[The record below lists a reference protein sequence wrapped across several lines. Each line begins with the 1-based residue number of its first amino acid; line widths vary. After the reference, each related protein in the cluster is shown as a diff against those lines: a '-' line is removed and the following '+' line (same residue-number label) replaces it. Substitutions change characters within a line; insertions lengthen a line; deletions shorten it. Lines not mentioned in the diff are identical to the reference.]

1 MAKKKTG
8 KKKDK
13 AVHMEPD
20 SWLDVVVRKAPD
32 LYERAASLA
41 PFDDVISEEWVEAD
55 HVGIGIDVKEG
66 VYPSGIYFTYGARI
80 YDDKVVMFCDANYAE
95 GLSEE
100 DNPGPAREE
109 YITDMPGLW
118 SFLRQL
124 PRPMHS
130 FGKWKENE

>member
-13 AVHMEPD
+13 VVHMEPD
-20 SWLDVVVRKAPD
+20 SWLDMVVRKAPD

-41 PFDDVISEEWVEAD
+41 PFDDVISEHWAEAD
-55 HVGIGIDVKEG
+55 YVGIGIDAKEG
-66 VYPSGIYFTYGARI
+66 VYPSGSYFTYGARI

-95 GLSEE
+95 GLSEK

-109 YITDMPGLW
+109 YTTDMPRLW
-118 SFLRQL
+118 AFLRQL

-130 FGKWKENE
+130 FGEWSRF